1 MSRRNKFF
9 FYYIFPEV
17 SFIFHVNCQK
27 CELVMNLCF
36 RNKNVQLGRIGREMF
51 FDESGEWAPVNY
63 HKSEKCL
70 QTVHKLVTHWSQ
82 IVDKHSQPGHK
93 LFTKCSQP
101 AYKLPTNS
109 LQIVYKLF
117 TKYQQKNVLNFLQT
131 GYKLVTN
138 WLQTVHKM
146 FTNSL

>member
-1 MSRRNKFF
+1 
-9 FYYIFPEV
+9 
-17 SFIFHVNCQK
+17 
-27 CELVMNLCF
+27 MNY
-36 RNKNVQLGRIGREMF
+36 R
-51 FDESGEWAPVNY
+51 
-63 HKSEKCL
+63 KSEKCL

-117 TKYQQKNVLNFLQT
+117 TKYQQQKNVLNFLQ
-131 GYKLVTN
+131 N
-138 WLQTVHKM
+138 WLQTV
-146 FTNSL
+146 